1 VRGQQLTTSRKFKP
15 LSRQHIVIHIV
26 MAKGQSYKVKVRRG
40 VLGIPSGTFDVVQVC
55 KNGVLRLPAPAS
67 LPQSSQK
74 G

>member
-1 VRGQQLTTSRKFKP
+1 
-15 LSRQHIVIHIV
+15 
-26 MAKGQSYKVKVRRG
+26 MEKGKGYKVKVRRG

-55 KNGVLRLPAPAS
+55 KNGVLRLPAPAT